1 MTSEEYLR
9 IMIQKEMDREAVKQI
24 LKNKRKEKQEKT
36 LTMLI
41 ATKRLAEKKLVKH

>member
-36 LTMLI
+36 LTRLI
-41 ATKRLAEKKLVKH
+41 AIKIG